1 MRGTGWRGPVKKEKS
16 KHGLNLSSTIKGSPN
31 RFTSIHTDENQIH
44 YKNFL
49 FFLKKF
55 FCNTYLY
62 GSYVWAEDKN
72 MGTAHT
78 RKGVD
83 LMSKKL
89 ELKEMELEQVA
100 GGRPRIRLHGPRRKP
115 FQFIRDI
122 IDLIRD
128 ISQPKKENPQQTPQ
142 QQPHNAA

>member
-49 FFLKKF
+49 FFFKNF

-72 MGTAHT
+72 MGT
-78 RKGVD
+78 
-83 LMSKKL
+83 
-89 ELKEMELEQVA
+89 
-100 GGRPRIRLHGPRRKP
+100 RLHGPRRKP